1 MFFKLI
7 SRIVID
13 WLFIASSIFQ
23 HSRGNMGSPNS
34 GEVCGKSDALG
45 RGFESIREEIIHP
58 KKDNPE
64 LNPATKPFEEIRKDI
79 IDESTTEKIR
89 KDISTFLL
97 ELLLLEKKDGTLD
110 YKALQKLGSNLT
122 KIGAELVKI
131 SNQKVLL
138 SDTKRDEL
146 LEEITEILE
155 EILLRC

>member
-1 MFFKLI
+1 
-7 SRIVID
+7 
-13 WLFIASSIFQ
+13 
-23 HSRGNMGSPNS
+23 MGSPKS
-34 GEVCGKSDALG
+34 GEVCGKPDALG
-45 RGFESIREEIIHP
+45 KGFESIREEVIHP
-58 KKDNPE
+58 RKNNPD
-64 LNPATKPFEEIRKDI
+64 LNPDTKSFEEIKKDI

-110 YKALQKLGSNLT
+110 YQALQTLGNNLT
-122 KIGAELVKI
+122 KTGVALVEI